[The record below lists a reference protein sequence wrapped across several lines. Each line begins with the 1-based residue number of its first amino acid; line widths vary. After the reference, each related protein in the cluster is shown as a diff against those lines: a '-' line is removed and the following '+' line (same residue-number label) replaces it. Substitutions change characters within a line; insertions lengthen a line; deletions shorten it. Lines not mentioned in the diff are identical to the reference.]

1 MGFVSFTCVLIHVIN
16 KKIHS
21 IIEFLFTI
29 TAHNNILIILIIFN
43 QDNKHFKSIAPQI
56 LKQLSF

>member
-29 TAHNNILIILIIFN
+29 TAHNNILIILIISATLT
-43 QDNKHFKSIAPQI
+43 KITSIVRVLHP
-56 LKQLSF
+56 KY